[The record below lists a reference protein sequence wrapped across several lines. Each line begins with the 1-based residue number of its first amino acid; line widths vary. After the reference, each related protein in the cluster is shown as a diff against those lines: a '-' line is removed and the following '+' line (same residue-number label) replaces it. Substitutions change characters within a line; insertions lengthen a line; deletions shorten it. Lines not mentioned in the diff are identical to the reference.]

1 MLDKAELYT
10 IETEVPP
17 SYLGRL
23 IDFIYKSYLLPQRER
38 FTDVSRETLEGTSS
52 IVFSVSDSKGKQ
64 RLRVAVKGSKPIEMK
79 IVPFDGEVTEAL
91 IDEIRHDVLI
101 TVQIFEEEVRKTTLY
116 FAWREGEKM
125 ISEELYGR
133 ERKPINRM
141 FLETQILLFIVFIT
155 LGIFLFSILGWL
167 TPVVLMAAQ
176 FILILYSSKIIAR
189 SADWHINESN
199 PTIHILEYHLT
210 MQEAER
216 LRQSYS
222 REKLMTMK
230 KEIYENVLAEKG
242 EIDCEAA
249 GEVFAKYGV
258 ACQPENL
265 LAKKVNVYQLVKRAV
280 ERFRLPMPEVV
291 ISNTMIPNAAAS
303 GPSPSRGV
311 VLLTTGLLVQLEEDE
326 ILSVLGHELGHLKG
340 RDPLLLYGLSAGEF
354 LFRFYVLGRFFPFVF
369 YSFLLFFYFWAVMT
383 VIYFIA
389 KFFEARADLVSA
401 MVIGQP
407 QALAEALQK
416 IGFRRMVYER
426 APAFRFQEWISLE
439 PHPPI
444 YFRVERLEK
453 LEVPVKVKYPFIQS
467 LKDVTRGFL
476 ETIRM

>member
-1 MLDKAELYT
+1 MSSSAVPYT

-17 SYLGRL
+17 SYLGKL

-38 FTDVSRETLEGTSS
+38 FSDVSRETLEGAPS
-52 IVFSVSDSKGKQ
+52 IVFTVSDSKGTP
-64 RLRVAVKGSKPIEMK
+64 RLHVEVRGSKPIEMK
-79 IVPFDGEVTEAL
+79 IAPLDEEVSETM
-91 IDEIRHDVLI
+91 IDEIKHDVLI
-101 TVQIFEEEVRKTTLY
+101 TVQVFEEEVRKTTLY
-116 FAWREGEKM
+116 FAWREGEKI

-141 FLETQILLFIVFIT
+141 FLETQILLFIVFIA

-176 FILILYSSKIIAR
+176 FILILYSNKIIAR
-189 SADWHINESN
+189 SADWRINESN

-210 MQEAER
+210 MQEAEK

-222 REKLMTMK
+222 RDKLMTMK
-230 KEIYENVLAEKG
+230 KEIYENILAKKG

-265 LAKKVNVYQLVKRAV
+265 AAKKVSVYQLVKKAA
-280 ERFRLPMPEVV
+280 ERFGLPMPEVV
-291 ISNTMIPNAAAS
+291 VSNTMIPNAAAS

-340 RDPLLLYGLSAGEF
+340 RDPLLLYGLSTGEF
-354 LFRFYVLGRFFPFVF
+354 LFRFYVLGQFFPFIF
-369 YSFLLFFYFWAVMT
+369 YSFLLFLYFWVVMT

-389 KFFEARADLVSA
+389 KFFEARADLISA
-401 MVIGQP
+401 MVMGQP

-416 IGFRRMVYER
+416 IGFRRLMYER
-426 APAFRFQEWISLE
+426 APSFRFQEWISLE

-453 LEVPVKVKYPFIQS
+453 LEVPIKVKYPFIQS
-467 LKDVTRGFL
+467 LKDVTKGFL
-476 ETIRM
+476 QTLGM